1 MTKIRSKWV
10 DGLLEFFGITS
21 GATVLK
27 VTESG
32 IEANVT
38 GNVTGNH
45 TGAILGSVAI
55 SKAADY
61 SLTTAEKANL
71 TYLLTA
77 TAASK
82 TFTLGLAAG
91 QVALV
96 HNAGGTNT
104 FTVKNVSGDTGTS
117 LAAGKTLLF
126 IASTTT
132 DASTAIALN

>member
-32 IEANVT
+32 IEANI
-38 GNVTGNH
+38 TGNH
-45 TGAILGSVAI
+45 TGAELGSVAI
-55 SKAADY
+55 SKAVDY
-61 SLTTAEKANL
+61 ALTDAEKANL
-71 TYLLTA
+71 TFLLTA

-82 TFTLGLAAG
+82 TFTLGLTTG
-91 QVALV
+91 QVAFV
-96 HNAGGTNT
+96 HNAGGTNA
-104 FTVKNVSGDTGTS
+104 FTVKNISGDTGTS

-126 IASTTT
+126 VAGTTADT
-132 DASTAIALN
+132 NTVVALN